1 MSDGSLVVVIDDHE
15 SVRDSLRALLE
26 ASGLRVKGYASA
38 VAYLEDGS
46 SGDCVLVDMRM
57 PQMTGLELQQELN
70 KRNSVVPVIMITG
83 HGDVPLAVTAMRAG
97 AFDFLEKPFDD
108 DVLLDSIH
116 RALAEGR
123 RTVQTQTESRAAAA
137 LIAAL
142 TSREHEVLDHL
153 VLGKS
158 NKLIAHELGISPRTV
173 ETHRARLQEKLKAR
187 GLSDLVRLTRAVG
200 QMH

>member
-1 MSDGSLVVVIDDHE
+1 MSNGSLIVVIDDHE
-15 SVRDSLRALLE
+15 SVRTSLKALLE
-26 ASGLRVKGYASA
+26 SNGLAVKDYPSA
-38 VAYLEDGS
+38 VAYLADHGD
-46 SGDCVLVDMRM
+46 GDCLLVDLRM

-70 KRNSVVPVIMITG
+70 KRSSPVPLIVISG
-83 HGDVPLAVTAMRAG
+83 HGDVPLAVQAMRAG

-123 RTVQTQTESRAAAA
+123 KSRQSHNESRAAAA

-142 TSREHEVLDHL
+142 TTREHEVLDHL

-187 GLSDLVRLTRAVG
+187 GLSDLVRLTRAMD
-200 QMH
+200 QLH

>member
-26 ASGLRVKGYASA
+26 ANGLSVKDYASA
-38 VAYLEDGS
+38 VAYLEDGA
-46 SGDCVLVDMRM
+46 SGDCVLADLRM
-57 PQMTGLELQQELN
+57 PQMTGLELQQEMTR
-70 KRNSVVPVIMITG
+70 RNSPVPVIVVTG

-97 AFDFLEKPFDD
+97 AFDFLEKPYDD

-116 RALAEGR
+116 RALAVGR
-123 RTVQTQTESRAAAA
+123 KTQQTQTESRAAAA

-142 TSREHEVLDHL
+142 TTREHEVLDHL

-187 GLSDLVRLTRAVG
+187 GLSDLVRLTRAID